1 MTTNQLSNIAFED
14 ITDDYCYG
22 NYGEFKVI
30 MMKKNGYIN
39 ATKMCQ
45 DISEQIKV
53 SKPYKIWLQNKTANE
68 LVNCISSMVGIP
80 TTELVIV
87 IKGGCNQQLWGTYV
101 HPDLI
106 PHIASWGSPKFA
118 VKVSRIVNKYINKKE
133 LRKKEHTI
141 AKQSDKIDELM
152 KKLDIQAE
160 EATKRAEETKQR
172 DEIQSAKIDKLLDKN
187 KKISK
192 KLTVI
197 KEQNQDLSQQNDEL
211 LDKVTTIAED
221 RVVKTETSDDSHMF
235 VVMKDETSDPK
246 ERYYAIRVKRKI
258 IKPTIKRYKNTHP
271 DAIILLEIKY
281 NPNSINLYDRIK
293 SNLKDKLRFKLN
305 NFGLKK
311 NYSEKEMIEDIN
323 NINEEKMEV

>member
-1 MTTNQLSNIAFED
+1 MTTNQLSDIAFED
-14 ITDDYCYG
+14 INDKYCYG
-22 NYGEFKVI
+22 QYADFKVI

-45 DISEQIKV
+45 YISDQTHTNKQFYDWGENKNSIELINTVGSSPEISGDEPIK
-53 SKPYKIWLQNKTANE
+53 
-68 LVNCISSMVGIP
+68 
-80 TTELVIV
+80 V
-87 IKGGCNQQLWGTYV
+87 IKGGKIEIIRGTYV

-106 PHIASWGSPKFA
+106 PHIASWASPTFA

-133 LRKKEHTI
+133 LEKKE
-141 AKQSDKIDELM
+141 KLLEKKDDKIDELM
-152 KKLDIQAE
+152 S
-160 EATKRAEETKQR
+160 ETKLLNQ
-172 DEIQSAKIDKLLDKN
+172 KVDKLLHKN